1 MNRSI
6 LSLLPLLFLASFLLW
21 ACQKDTK
28 PANTTTNNIV
38 AEETTTITPTTESVA
53 PTETTVTNT
62 DANVT
67 TPPATEVAEPNVAAT
82 AKVQHVPTKAKLPKP
97 QTALTK
103 TSSTP
108 PPTATDAKA
117 NIKDI
122 KAGNKLAVKE
132 NTVTTSP
139 AEEQPIYKGV
149 AKSSAAISFDETT
162 YEFGTVVV
170 GTKIEH
176 NFGFKNTGTEPLLIE
191 DAKSTCGCTIPD
203 IPLEPIMPGQSNKI
217 HVMFDTKGK
226 VGEQTKVVTILTNAG
241 TKQVTLKGTVLT
253 ENMMKKD
260 KKDGESGN

>member
-6 LSLLPLLFLASFLLW
+6 LSLLPLLFLTSFLIW

-38 AEETTTITPTTESVA
+38 AEETTAITSNTESVA
-53 PTETTVTNT
+53 PPVKTITTNT
-62 DANVT
+62 DASVT
-67 TPPATEVAEPNVAAT
+67 PIAEATQTNVAAA
-82 AKVQHVPTKAKLPKP
+82 AKVQHVPTKTSLPKT
-97 QTALTK
+97 QTVLTK
-103 TSSTP
+103 TNSIP
-108 PPTATDAKA
+108 PPTATDAKT

-122 KAGNKLAVKE
+122 KAGNKLAVNE
-132 NTVTTSP
+132 NTTTSSTG
-139 AEEQPIYKGV
+139 EQPIYKGV
-149 AKSSAAISFDETT
+149 AKSSAAILFDETS

-176 NFGFKNTGTEPLLIE
+176 NFAFKNTGTEPLLIE